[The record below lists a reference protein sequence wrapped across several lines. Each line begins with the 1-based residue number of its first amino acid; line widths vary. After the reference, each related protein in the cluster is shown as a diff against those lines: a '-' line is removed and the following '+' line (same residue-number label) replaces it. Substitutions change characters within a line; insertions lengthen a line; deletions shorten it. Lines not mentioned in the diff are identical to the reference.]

1 MSNEPIEPIQRS
13 SSAIRY
19 RFDDRDMDFVFQMSV
34 AAAKT
39 GGPDAGELY
48 AVASRI
54 EDGDTESWVKEFA
67 AYGDA
72 QRALA
77 ADWEA
82 RGRRRS
88 AGEVL
93 MKAYYAYRQAWQF
106 AAGDA
111 AAFESLIGEFESA
124 FADATRL
131 MELPLTYLEV
141 PFGSASL
148 PGLRLDAGPGAPTL
162 LLHGGLDT
170 CREDVF
176 HLIGLN
182 AWRRGYTV
190 VMVDLPGQGTTPLR
204 GLHLMSETERPI
216 GAVIDHLVDAYGTDP
231 ARLALM
237 GMSAGGY
244 MVSRAVMTERRV
256 AACVATTPISDGG
269 GLLPVESLEAMA
281 SGGGGVRAGF
291 LMYLW
296 RSGLTTAAELAQL
309 FATFRAD
316 PSQVDCAFLSLAGSG
331 EGLGFLDQARRWH
344 EGLPAQ
350 NKTLLELDA
359 STGADAHCQA
369 NNPTR
374 LAQEVCDWLDDFFDR
389 RG

>member
-1 MSNEPIEPIQRS
+1 MSKEPIQRS
-13 SSAIRY
+13 SAAMHY

-48 AVASRI
+48 ALASRI
-54 EDGDTESWVKEFA
+54 EDGNTESWVKEFE

-72 QRALA
+72 QCALA
-77 ADWEA
+77 AEWEA
-82 RGRRRS
+82 HGRRRS

-106 AAGDA
+106 AAEDA
-111 AAFESLIGEFESA
+111 AAFDALIGKFESA
-124 FADATRL
+124 FADAARL
-131 MELPLTYLEV
+131 TELPLTYLEV

-148 PGLRLDAGPGAPTL
+148 PGLRLDAGPEAPTL

-170 CREDVF
+170 TREDVF

-182 AWRRGYTV
+182 AWRRGYTA

-204 GLHLMSETERPI
+204 DLHLMSETERPI
-216 GAVIDHLVDAYGTDP
+216 GAVIDHLVDVYGTHP

-256 AACVATTPISDGG
+256 AACVASTPLYDGG
-269 GLLPVESLEAMA
+269 SMLPVEALDAMA
-281 SGGGGVRAGF
+281 AAGGAVHGSF

-296 RSGLTTAAELAQL
+296 RSGLSTAAELAEL

-316 PSQVDCAFLSLAGSG
+316 PSGVECAFLSIAGSG
-331 EGLGFLDQARRWH
+331 EGPGFIDQARRWH
-344 EGLPAQ
+344 DGLPVED
-350 NKTLLELDA
+350 KTLLELDA

-374 LAQEVCDWLDDFFDR
+374 LAQEVCDWLDDVFDR
-389 RG
+389 RGRTR

>member
-1 MSNEPIEPIQRS
+1 MSKDQIQRS
-13 SSAIRY
+13 NSAIRY

-48 AVASRI
+48 VVASRI
-54 EDGDTESWVKEFA
+54 EDGNTKSWVQEFE

-77 ADWEA
+77 SDWETQ
-82 RGRRRS
+82 GRRHS

-106 AAGDA
+106 AAQDA
-111 AAFESLIGEFESA
+111 TAFEALIGKFEGA

-131 MELPLTYLEV
+131 MNLPLTYLEV

-148 PGLRLDAGPGAPTL
+148 PGLRLDAGPEAPTL

-182 AWRRGYTV
+182 AWRRGYTA

-216 GAVIDHLVDAYGTDP
+216 GAVVDHLVDTYGTDP

-237 GMSAGGY
+237 GLSAGGY
-244 MVSRAVMTERRV
+244 MVSRAVMTERRI
-256 AACVATTPISDGG
+256 AACVASTPLYRGG
-269 GLLPVESLEAMA
+269 DLLSVEALEAMA
-281 SGGGGVRAGF
+281 ADKGAVHGSY

-296 RSGLTTAAELAQL
+296 RSGLATAADLAGL

-316 PSQVDCAFLSLAGSG
+316 PSSVDCAFLSIAGSG
-331 EGLGFLDQARRWH
+331 EGAEFINQTRRWH
-344 EGLPAQ
+344 DGLSVEH
-350 NKTLLELDA
+350 KTLLELDA
-359 STGADAHCQA
+359 DTGADAHCQA

-374 LAQEVCDWLDDFFDR
+374 LAQEVCDWLDGIFVKT
-389 RG
+389 GPS